1 MKMKKRDWTLVLA
14 LVPAIWFIDQA
25 TKLWALE
32 TLSRINW
39 YGPFG
44 FILHRNPGAI
54 LGAFS
59 DLPPILRVVC
69 LSTGGAFLIFV
80 YGAFQY
86 LLPRRSMLLRCG
98 LSILLGGIL
107 GNVTDRIIEGS
118 VVDFFIVKLGTWISP
133 AMNVAD
139 ILQWVGYVFVI
150 YTLIR
155 HGEQIW
161 PDKEYRK
168 NIWVMPRFQWKF
180 SLTIVGFGFA
190 FAIIS
195 GVFSYTYLRI
205 TLEDAGR
212 SPAGL
217 LEERFL
223 VPYIQVFCIL
233 SAGFMLSLFL
243 IARILSHRMAGPIY
257 AFEKYLDDV
266 QNNPNKKFKLRAG
279 DEFQHLEKVANRL
292 REQLKEI
299 KDSK

>member
-1 MKMKKRDWTLVLA
+1 MKKREWTLVLA
-14 LVPAIWFIDQA
+14 LVPFIWFLDQV
-25 TKLWALE
+25 TKYWALQKLME
-32 TLSRINW
+32 IAW
-39 YGPFG
+39 FGPFG

-86 LLPRRSMLLRCG
+86 LLPQRSLLLRCG

-107 GNVTDRIIEGS
+107 GNVTDRIIDGS
-118 VVDFFIVKLGTWISP
+118 VVDFFLVRMGTWISP

-139 ILQWVGYVFVI
+139 MLQWVGYVMVI

-161 PDKEYRK
+161 PNREYRK
-168 NIWVMPRFQWKF
+168 SIWILPRFQWKF
-180 SLTIVGFGFA
+180 SLTIVGLGLA

-195 GVFSYTYLRI
+195 GVFSYTYLRV

-212 SPAGL
+212 TPAAII
-217 LEERFL
+217 EERFL
-223 VPYIQVFCIL
+223 VPYIEVFSIL
-233 SAGFMLSLFL
+233 SAGFLLSLFL
-243 IARILSHRMAGPIY
+243 IGRILSHRLAGPLY
-257 AFEKYLDDV
+257 AFEKFLDDI
-266 QNNPNKKFKLRAG
+266 QENPNKKFKLRAG
-279 DEFQHLEKVANRL
+279 DEFKHLERVASKVRDLVKKN
-292 REQLKEI
+292 
-299 KDSK
+299 SK

>member
-1 MKMKKRDWTLVLA
+1 MKIKKREWTLILA
-14 LVPAIWFIDQA
+14 LVPLIWFFDQV
-25 TKLWALE
+25 TKYWALE
-32 TLSRINW
+32 TLSAIKW
-39 YGPFG
+39 FGPFG

-80 YGAFQY
+80 YGSFQY
-86 LLPRRSMLLRCG
+86 LLPQRSLILRCG
-98 LSILLGGIL
+98 MSILLGGIL

-118 VVDFFIVKLGTWISP
+118 VVDFLLFRAGNWISP

-139 ILQWVGYVFVI
+139 VVQWVGYVMVI

-168 NIWVMPRFQWKF
+168 SIWIMPRFQWKF
-180 SLTIVGFGFA
+180 SLTIVGLGFA

-212 SPAGL
+212 SPAAIV
-217 LEERFL
+217 EERFL
-223 VPYIQVFCIL
+223 TPYIQVFSIL
-233 SAGFMLSLFL
+233 SVGFMLSLFL
-243 IARILSHRMAGPIY
+243 IARILSHRLAGPLY

-266 QNNPNKKFKLRAG
+266 QKNPSKKFKLRAG
-279 DEFQHLEKVANRL
+279 DEFQHLERVANRL
-292 REQLKEI
+292 RDQLKEI
-299 KDSK
+299 KSTK